1 MKKVDEFEPYD
12 VICRIG
18 SYDKRIVIAEDCDS
32 YCLMV
37 NGGMMKGGLSWVK
50 KDNIEK
56 NYVLLEKGNSLKKAK
71 RKMKRGRVGE
81 DGSGV

>member
-1 MKKVDEFEPYD
+1 MKKVDEFEPFD

-18 SYDKRIVIAEDCDS
+18 SYDKRIVVAVDYDS

-37 NGGMMKGGLSWVK
+37 NGGMMKGGLSWMK

-56 NYVLLEKGNSLKKAK
+56 NFVLLEKGNSPKKAE
-71 RKMKRGRVGE
+71 RK
-81 DGSGV
+81 

>member
-18 SYDKRIVIAEDCDS
+18 TYDKRIVIAEDCES
-32 YCLMV
+32 YCL
-37 NGGMMKGGLSWVK
+37 MMKGGLSWVK